1 MEACVKKPSCSLL
14 LLSKVQ
20 LKEYLAHLNVAR
32 KDPDG
37 QYFTRDC
44 KDTGRKT
51 AERYYGHNSSQ
62 FSCCLTFS
70 YWQLSF
76 IRSAANSVYERH
88 CRHDHHLQVLNIN
101 AGCMLPGSCQ
111 NSNFTTV
118 LMSEIIIILKNII
131 RKDKIKLYQSQWESP
146 SGSQQKVDRA
156 AKVKKKTIE

>member
-20 LKEYLAHLNVAR
+20 LKEYLVHLNVAR

-37 QYFTRDC
+37 QYFTRVC

-70 YWQLSF
+70 YCQLSF
-76 IRSAANSVYERH
+76 IRSAANSVSERH
-88 CRHDHHLQVLNIN
+88 LQALNIN
-101 AGCMLPGSCQ
+101 AGCMLAGSGQ

-118 LMSEIIIILKNII
+118 LRSEIIIILKNII
-131 RKDKIKLYQSQWESP
+131 RKDKIQLYQSQWEICWVAAE
-146 SGSQQKVDRA
+146 SGQSSKS
-156 AKVKKKTIE
+156 